1 MENFLEATLKMHNKT
16 GKINI
21 NNLFNSIYSKY
32 YHVINIKMR
41 FYEININKIFYIL
54 FGTKSLKS
62 TYTTVYTYSTSQFRL
77 ATLQVFSSHVWPPH

>member
-1 MENFLEATLKMHNKT
+1 
-16 GKINI
+16 
-21 NNLFNSIYSKY
+21 
-32 YHVINIKMR
+32 MR